1 MTVNNDIA
9 ESAGSAE
16 QGSGAAENE
25 NFQDREETHKNESFT
40 DKEETH
46 RNENVLGKEE
56 NSEPN
61 KSFIWSPGTTPG
73 GELICDLCP
82 DLHQVTKFILN
93 LFSYF

>member
-25 NFQDREETHKNESFT
+25 NFRDREETHKNESFT
-40 DKEETH
+40 DKEDTH

-82 DLHQVTKFILN
+82 DLHQVTKFI
-93 LFSYF
+93 

>member
-1 MTVNNDIA
+1 MTVNNEIA

-25 NFQDREETHKNESFT
+25 NFQDREETHKNENF
-40 DKEETH
+40 
-46 RNENVLGKEE
+46 LGKEE

-61 KSFIWSPGTTPG
+61 KLFIWSPGTTPG

-82 DLHQVTKFILN
+82 DLHQVKN
-93 LFSYF
+93 L